1 VPLIAYLDCFSG
13 ISGDMLLG
21 ALLDAGLPAPALR
34 RELAKLELKGYRLKV
49 KKTRRAGLAAT
60 QLVVELESDQPH
72 GRLSKVLALIDR
84 SALPDGDKK
93 KGTAIF
99 QRLAEAEA
107 RVHGGTPESVVLH
120 ELGSLDTVIDVMGAV
135 IGLRLLGIGELFASA
150 LPAGGGSVEGAH
162 GSLPVPA
169 PATLELIA
177 RAGAPLS
184 RADWQQG
191 ELVTPTGAAVVTT
204 LARFERPAMR
214 VTQVGYGAGSRDFAG
229 RPNVLRLWLG
239 ERLSESGGATL
250 LIETNIDDMSPEILG
265 YVQGRLFAAGAADV
279 WFTPIQ
285 MKKNRPA
292 TKLSVL
298 CAVEKED
305 AIVGVLLR
313 ESSTLGVRVTEV
325 RRHEAQRE
333 IITFPSS
340 LGAAM
345 VKIKRWE
352 REPLQVS
359 PEYEAC
365 RRLAEEKGIPLAEV
379 YRIVQA
385 EAIAY
390 MNERGIC

>member
-1 VPLIAYLDCFSG
+1 MASIAYLDCFSG

-21 ALLDAGLPAPALR
+21 ALLDAGLSVQALR
-34 RELAKLELKGYRLKV
+34 RELAKLGLKGYRLKA
-49 KKTRRAGLAAT
+49 KKARRAGLAAT
-60 QLVVELESDQPH
+60 QAVVELEDDQPR
-72 GRLSKVLALIDR
+72 GRLSEILGLIR
-84 SALPDGDKK
+84 ESALPDGDKER
-93 KGTAIF
+93 GAAVF

-107 RVHGGTPESVVLH
+107 RVHGATPDSVVLH

-135 IGLRLLGIGELFASA
+135 AGLRLLGVEELFASA

-162 GSLPVPA
+162 GLLPVPA

-177 RAGAPLS
+177 RARAPVSGAG
-184 RADWQQG
+184 WQG
-191 ELVTPTGAAVVTT
+191 ELVTPTGAAIVTT
-204 LARFERPAMR
+204 LARFQRPAMR
-214 VTQVGYGAGSRDFAG
+214 VTKVGYGAGSRDFEG

-239 ERLSESGGATL
+239 EILPAATASML

-292 TKLSVL
+292 IKLSAL
-298 CAVEKED
+298 CSIGKED

-325 RRHEAQRE
+325 RRHEAERE
-333 IITFPSS
+333 VITFPSS
-340 LGAAM
+340 LGTAM

-352 REPLQVS
+352 GEPPQLS
-359 PEYEAC
+359 PEYESC
-365 RRLAEEKGIPLAEV
+365 RRLAEELSLPLAEV
-379 YRIVQA
+379 YRIVQG
-385 EAIAY
+385 EALIY
-390 MNERGIC
+390 MKERGIP